1 MLSLFL
7 RVFLPAA
14 ALTGAFIAMQGPGN
28 AQAKRY
34 AYAQTGAETSIP
46 YGWLDFCS
54 QRQNAADCRVA
65 SLPVRDADHA
75 GTWRVAD
82 RINRWVNANI
92 EPASDADHYGV
103 EDRWAY
109 PDDGKGDCEDYV
121 LLKRRLLLNAG
132 VPRQALLITVVKD
145 ERNEGHAVLTLR
157 TDKGDFVLDNKRDD
171 VLPWTETGYRFVKR
185 QSQSDPNM
193 WIALGSPA
201 PATVA
206 ATR

>member
-1 MLSLFL
+1 MLSLLF

-14 ALTGAFIAMQGPGN
+14 ALATALVAMQVPGN
-28 AQAKRY
+28 AQAKRL
-34 AYAQTGAETSIP
+34 AFAETGGETSIP

-54 QRQNAADCRVA
+54 HRQNAADCRVA
-65 SLPVRDADHA
+65 PLPARDAEH
-75 GTWRVAD
+75 GGVWRVAD

-92 EPASDADHYGV
+92 EPAADIDHYGV

-157 TDKGDFVLDNKRDD
+157 TDRGDFVLDNKRDD
-171 VLPWTETGYRFVKR
+171 ILPWTQTGYRFVKR

-193 WIALGSPA
+193 WVALGSPA
-201 PATVA
+201 PASVA